1 MKVPIT
7 PPAIA
12 PVWLLLF
19 EMAAMDEGSTLEV
32 WMSEI
37 EVGVNDG
44 DKDNV
49 IEDDATDSVGDDD
62 DISVDEV
69 RLSTV
74 MLANKELLEVLA
86 AP

>member
-1 MKVPIT
+1 
-7 PPAIA
+7 
-12 PVWLLLF
+12 
-19 EMAAMDEGSTLEV
+19 MAAMDEGSTLEV

>member
-1 MKVPIT
+1 MKAPIT

-49 IEDDATDSVGDDD
+49 IEDDATYSVGDDD